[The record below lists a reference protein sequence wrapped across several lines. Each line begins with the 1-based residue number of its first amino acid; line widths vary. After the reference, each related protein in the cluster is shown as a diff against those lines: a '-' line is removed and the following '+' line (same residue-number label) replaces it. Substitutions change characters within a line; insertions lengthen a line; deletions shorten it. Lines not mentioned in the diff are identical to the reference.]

1 MMKSVYLT
9 LFLLFLAN
17 FLNFMDRQI
26 IAALA
31 PLLQREWELSDFQL
45 GLLHTA
51 FGVVYALA
59 PFPIA
64 YLADRWLRSRVVAL
78 AVGIWSAAMAW
89 SGSALSY
96 GMLLLGRAGLGFGQA
111 GYGPSALAWISDV
124 FPPAYRSRAVG
135 FHDLGVLLGAA
146 AGYGV
151 GGLLGQ
157 ALGWRLALWIAALPG
172 FPLAVLIGRM
182 RESVKGQSD
191 LEALH
196 AETTPASMPVLPPLE
211 TIRTFLR
218 IATLRWTFVTGILI
232 SFATGALA
240 YWLPSFAVRV
250 HGLSP
255 GHAGLLIGA
264 LTVLTG
270 SLGVLS
276 GGFLADRWWKRNP
289 GGRLRTVGL
298 GFALGSLPAMGAI
311 LIPDFRAFVWFSA
324 LALYFYTFYFPC
336 MGPLMHQVTLPTMR
350 AAVFGFYL
358 FLVHILGSAPA
369 PALVGWVSDQ
379 IGDLRIGVIL
389 APLIALV
396 GSTAAF
402 WGSRYV
408 GEDARRMQERLRSLI

>member
-1 MMKSVYLT
+1 MKLAYLT
-9 LFLLFLAN
+9 LIILFFAN

-26 IAALA
+26 ISALA
-31 PLLQREWELSDFQL
+31 PLLQKEWGLTDFHL

-64 YLADRWLRSRVVAL
+64 YLADRWLRPRVVAL

-89 SGSALSY
+89 SGSAISY

-135 FHDLGVLLGAA
+135 IHDLGVLLGAA
-146 AGYGV
+146 AGYGI
-151 GGLLGQ
+151 GGVLGQ
-157 ALGWRLALWIAALPG
+157 AWGWRTALWIAALPG
-172 FPLAVLIGRM
+172 FLLAALIVRM
-182 RESVKGQSD
+182 QEPVKGQSD
-191 LEALH
+191 LETIRGEVKLIS
-196 AETTPASMPVLPPLE
+196 TSSLPPLE

-255 GHAGLLIGA
+255 GQAGLLIGA

-289 GGRLRTVGL
+289 GGRLQTVGL

-311 LIPDFRAFVWFSA
+311 LTPNFHIFILFSA
-324 LALYFYTFYFPC
+324 LALYFYSFYFPC
-336 MGPLMHQVTLPTMR
+336 MGPIMHQVTLPTMR

-369 PALVGWVSDQ
+369 PAIVGWVSDT
-379 IGDLRIGVIL
+379 IGDLRFGVIV

-396 GSTAAF
+396 GSAVAF
-402 WGSRYV
+402 WGSRYIE
-408 GEDARRMQERLRSLI
+408 EDERRMLEHLRSIL